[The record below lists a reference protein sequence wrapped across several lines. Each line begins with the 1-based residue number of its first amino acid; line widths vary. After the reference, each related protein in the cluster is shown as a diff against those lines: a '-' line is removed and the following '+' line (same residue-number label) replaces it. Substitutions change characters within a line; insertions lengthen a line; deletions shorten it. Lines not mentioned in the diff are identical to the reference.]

1 MSEEVLRKV
10 RRVLLYIALLMIA
23 FVLSYIIAYPLGYS
37 PLGYEGIEVKEDKLV
52 LQSYN
57 VLGLEKNRII
67 YEPPKGKEWK
77 VELLKDLVN
86 QQQTQYLFFFS
97 PIMLALFWGGFDLLR
112 KKSLK
117 RVLFQGFLYAFVPG
131 VSLIRHLNDI
141 KDILQNSA

>member
-10 RRVLLYIALLMIA
+10 RRIFVYIALLMIA

-37 PLGYEGIEVKEDKLV
+37 PLGYEEMEIKEDKLL
-52 LQSYN
+52 LQSYDF
-57 VLGLEKNRII
+57 LGMEENRIP
-67 YEPPKGKEWK
+67 YEPQKGEEWK
-77 VELLKDLVN
+77 VGLLKDLVN
-86 QQQTQYLFFFS
+86 QQQTQYLFFYTA
-97 PIMLALFWGGFDLLR
+97 IMLAIFWGGFDLLR

-141 KDILQNSA
+141 KDVLQNST